1 MPTFVHGK
9 STDFE
14 LDDTGG
20 TSRSLST
27 VLTSVDFPEVIETA
41 ETTAFGATSKSY
53 IVGLRDATIS
63 VSGLWDATVDGYI
76 IGMWWHVI
84 GQTCFDPDTGERAFD
99 DGDDEWLFDKNARVV
114 NDLANACMAASG
126 LTEEAAGEAG
136 KDSSDSPTDED
147 DETLN
152 DDSISD

>member
-20 TSRSLST
+20 TSRSLAN
-27 VLTSVDFPEVIETA
+27 VLTSVDFPETIETA

-53 IVGLRDATIS
+53 IVGLRDASIS

-76 IGMWWHVI
+76 IGTEPATRSFIFGPAGSSSSNVKY
-84 GQTCFDPDTGERAFD
+84 TGECILTNYSVSAPV
-99 DGDDEWLFDKNARVV
+99 GDVV
-114 NDLANACMAASG
+114 TFSLDLQVTGNVTRG
-126 LTEEAAGEAG
+126 TY
-136 KDSSDSPTDED
+136 
-147 DETLN
+147 
-152 DDSISD
+152 

>member
-27 VLTSVDFPEVIETA
+27 VLTSVDFPETIDTA

-76 IGMWWHVI
+76 IGTEPATRTYIYGPTGSTGGNVKY
-84 GQTCFDPDTGERAFD
+84 TGE
-99 DGDDEWLFDKNARVV
+99 
-114 NDLANACMAASG
+114 CI
-126 LTEEAAGEAG
+126 LT
-136 KDSSDSPTDED
+136 
-147 DETLN
+147 N
-152 DDSISD
+152 YSISNPVGDVVTFSLDLQCTGAQTRTTY

>member
-76 IGMWWHVI
+76 IGPYDLSSSLGVP
-84 GQTCFDPDTGERAFD
+84 GEFDNPDVVASLKKAHPAGRWAQPEEIAALMLFLASADANFMTGATIPI
-99 DGDDEWLFDKNARVV
+99 DGGF
-114 NDLANACMAASG
+114 
-126 LTEEAAGEAG
+126 AAG
-136 KDSSDSPTDED
+136 K
-147 DETLN
+147 
-152 DDSISD
+152 SI